1 MSRPDFSLATLN
13 WGNPELL
20 TPSSAQSKP
29 LGHWEL
35 TEGGRRGEGSVR
47 TARQEGT
54 ASLQQQHKLHLPQRN
69 PQPIAPVPTGFHTDQ
84 QQLLQQDRTLH
95 HTAGSACTGSSP
107 GLSEHIP
114 SRTGL
119 QELLP
124 PCCARLVSA
133 QHDQHSQCPM
143 LS

>member
-20 TPSSAQSKP
+20 TPSSAQPKP

-54 ASLQQQHKLHLPQRN
+54 ASLQQQHELRLPQRN

-84 QQLLQQDRTLH
+84 QYLLQEDHTLITQQAQPVLALPQGPQSTSRAGRGSRSSCH
-95 HTAGSACTGSSP
+95 HAVPGWFWHSTTSTA
-107 GLSEHIP
+107 
-114 SRTGL
+114 R
-119 QELLP
+119 
-124 PCCARLVSA
+124 AR
-133 QHDQHSQCPM
+133 C
-143 LS
+143 